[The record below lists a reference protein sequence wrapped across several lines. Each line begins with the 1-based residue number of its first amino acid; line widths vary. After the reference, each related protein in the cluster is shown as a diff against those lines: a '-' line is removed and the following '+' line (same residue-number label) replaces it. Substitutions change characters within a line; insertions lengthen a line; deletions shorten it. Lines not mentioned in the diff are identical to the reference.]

1 MIQNKDQ
8 YEITKKWRDEFKGLL
23 LLVDNIDELSSLEKE
38 IYTNAYKSQIET
50 LEKEMQEYEQN
61 NSHRI

>member
-1 MIQNKDQ
+1 MQNKEQ

-23 LLVDNIDELSSLEKE
+23 LLVDNNNELSSLEKE
-38 IYTNAYKSQIET
+38 IYTNAYESQVET